1 MKKFLI
7 VLLLLIIYLLISSYF
22 HFYIPCPIK
31 TITGFY
37 CPGCGITRM
46 LLSLLKLDFY
56 GAFRYNPLLFI
67 LLPIGLYLYID
78 YLIRKDK
85 SLYKKIPEK
94 VWYVV
99 IVIFI
104 IYGILRNIKAFDF
117 LAPTTI

>member
-1 MKKFLI
+1 MKKNLI
-7 VLLLLIIYLLISSYF
+7 ILFLLIIYLLISSSI

-37 CPGCGITRM
+37 CPGCGLTRM

-56 GAFRYNPLLFI
+56 KAFRYNPLLFI
-67 LLPIGLYLYID
+67 SLPIGIYLYID
-78 YLIRKDK
+78 FLIKKDK

-94 VWYVV
+94 VWYIV

-104 IYGILRNIKAFDF
+104 IYGILRNIPAFDF